1 MKAIV
6 YNGPW
11 DIRVEEKEEPVITQ
25 AEEVIVEIHTTGICG
40 TDLSIVSGEYSA
52 KRQVII
58 GHESAGI
65 VIAKG
70 SAVDNFNIGDR
81 VIIDPTYYCG
91 YCTNCRRGLRNHC
104 YMKAST
110 EAGVSIDGTFTRYYK
125 TTRNF
130 IYPLYDDV
138 PFEEGALSEPLSCV
152 LTAVKKL
159 EVTPFLRTAVLGGG
173 PIGLLFYMTLMEH
186 GIQDGTIYES
196 SPNRIRLV
204 EDSHVLSGHW
214 QLSSGFMPQKNQYD
228 LIIDT
233 TGSLLE
239 KSMQAIT
246 EGGKIALIGLRNN
259 QQTINPREIADRSI
273 SIVGSIDSMD
283 TFQHAVALING
294 RRLGLEKIIT
304 KAYSLEEFPQALS
317 DLGCHLGRQQR
328 NNNISSLKSV
338 IKI

>member
-11 DIRVEEKEEPVITQ
+11 NIRVEEKEEPAITQ
-25 AEEVIVEIHTTGICG
+25 AEEVIVEIRTTGICG

-52 KRQVII
+52 RRQVII

-65 VIAKG
+65 VVAKG
-70 SAVDNFNIGDR
+70 SAVDNLNTGDR

-91 YCTNCRRGLRNHC
+91 YCANCRKGLRNHC
-104 YMKAST
+104 YMKTST

-130 IYPLYDDV
+130 IYPLQDDV

-159 EVTPFLRTAVLGGG
+159 EVSPYLRTAVLGGG
-173 PIGLLFYMTLMEH
+173 PIGLLFYMALTQH
-186 GIQDGTIYES
+186 GIRDGVIYES
-196 SPNRIRLV
+196 SPNRISLI
-204 EDSHVLSGHW
+204 EQSNVLSPDW
-214 QLSSGFMPQKNQYD
+214 QLQPSFVPKKNQYD

-283 TFQHAVALING
+283 TFQHAVALINS
-294 RRLGLEKIIT
+294 RRLGLDKIIT
-304 KAYSLEEFPQALS
+304 RSYSLEDFPQALS
-317 DLGCHLGRQQR
+317 DLGCHLGSKQR
-328 NNNISSLKSV
+328 NNEISSLKSV
-338 IKI
+338 IRI

>member
-11 DIRVEEKEEPVITQ
+11 NIRVEEKEEPAITQ
-25 AEEVIVEIHTTGICG
+25 AEEVILEIRTTGICG

-52 KRQVII
+52 RQQVII

-65 VIAKG
+65 VVAKG
-70 SAVDNFNIGDR
+70 SSVDNFNIGDR

-91 YCTNCRRGLRNHC
+91 YCANCRRGLRNHC
-104 YMKAST
+104 YMKAGT
-110 EAGVSIDGTFTRYYK
+110 EAGVSIDGTFTKYYK

-130 IYPLYDDV
+130 IYPLMDDV

-152 LTAVKKL
+152 LTAIKKL
-159 EVTPFLRTAVLGGG
+159 EVTPFLRTAILGGG
-173 PIGLLFYMTLMEH
+173 PIGLLFYMALMQH
-186 GIQDGTIYES
+186 GIVEGSIYES
-196 SPNRIRLV
+196 SPNRIRLI
-204 EDSHVLSGHW
+204 EQSNVLSARW
-214 QLSSGFMPQKNQYD
+214 QLLPSFIPQKNQYD

-259 QQTINPREIADRSI
+259 RQTINPREIADRSI

-283 TFQHAVALING
+283 TFQHAVALINS
-294 RRLGLEKIIT
+294 RRLGLDKIIT
-304 KAYSLEEFPQALS
+304 KAYSLDDFPQALS

-328 NNNISSLKSV
+328 NNDISSLKSV